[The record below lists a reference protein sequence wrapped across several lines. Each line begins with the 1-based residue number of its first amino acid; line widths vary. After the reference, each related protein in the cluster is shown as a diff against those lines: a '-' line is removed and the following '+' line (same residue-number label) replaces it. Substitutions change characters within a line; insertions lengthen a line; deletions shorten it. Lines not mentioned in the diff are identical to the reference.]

1 MKRVIFIFLLLINS
15 GFCGTVYIIKQDV
28 SIKRKV
34 KSYIEFKNE
43 GMVRQEF
50 DYSCGSSSLAT
61 ILKYFFNEKITEKEV
76 LDWVLDKKGLIDK
89 NCKDSKKEKC
99 KIKKLEELEEED
111 FKLSFF
117 DLAKFAK
124 EKGYKAVALALNL
137 DELRKLK
144 VPAIAFVKIRR
155 NEHFTVYKGMD
166 KKFVYLADPSFGNIK
181 VRIGKARSA
190 FIRLGNIWKKT
201 AFSKKTK
208 IKLFNNCVLSV
219 LLYGSECW
227 RMTDKDINRLS
238 SFHNTSLRQIMKIF

>member
-1 MKRVIFIFLLLINS
+1 MKKVIFIFLLLINN
-15 GFCGTVYIIKQDV
+15 GFCGTVYIINQDM

-43 GMVRQEF
+43 GMIRQEF

-61 ILKYFFNEKITEKEV
+61 ILKFFFNEKITEKEV
-76 LDWVLDKKGLIDK
+76 LDWVLEKKGLIDK
-89 NCKDSKKEKC
+89 NCKDKKKEKC
-99 KIKKLEELEEED
+99 KVKKLEELEEKD

-117 DLAKFAK
+117 DLAEFAK

-181 VRIGKARSA
+181 VRIGKFEEMFYTRNDPKYRGKILV
-190 FIRLGNIWKKT
+190 FIPNDKNIPLNLKFLKLPENSD
-201 AFSKKTK
+201 FLYEVIK
-208 IKLFNNCVLSV
+208 IKSI
-219 LLYGSECW
+219 Y
-227 RMTDKDINRLS
+227 
-238 SFHNTSLRQIMKIF
+238 

>member
-1 MKRVIFIFLLLINS
+1 MKKVIFLLLLLVKS
-15 GFCGTVYIIKQDV
+15 GLCGTVYIINQDV
-28 SIKRKV
+28 SIKRKI

-43 GMVRQEF
+43 GLIRQEF

-61 ILKYFFNEKITEKEV
+61 ILKFFFNDEITEKEV

-89 NCKDSKKEKC
+89 DCKDGKEEKC
-99 KIKKLEELEEED
+99 KIKKLEELEEDD

-117 DLAKFAK
+117 DLAEFAK

-155 NEHFTVYKGMD
+155 NEHFTVYRGMD

-181 VRIGKARSA
+181 VRIGKFKEMFYTRNDPEYRGKILV
-190 FIRLGNIWKKT
+190 FIPRDKKIPLN
-201 AFSKKTK
+201 FKFLKLPDSSEFMYKVIR
-208 IKLFNNCVLSV
+208 IKSI
-219 LLYGSECW
+219 Y
-227 RMTDKDINRLS
+227 
-238 SFHNTSLRQIMKIF
+238 

>member
-1 MKRVIFIFLLLINS
+1 MKKVIFIFLLLINS
-15 GFCGTVYIIKQDV
+15 GFCGTVYIINQDV

-43 GMVRQEF
+43 GMIRQEF

-61 ILKYFFNEKITEKEV
+61 IFKFFFNEKISEKEV

-89 NCKDSKKEKC
+89 NCKDNKKEKC

-117 DLAKFAK
+117 DLAEFVK

-181 VRIGKARSA
+181 VRIGKFKKMFYTRNGPKYRGKILV
-190 FIRLGNIWKKT
+190 FIPKNKKIPLNLN
-201 AFSKKTK
+201 FLKLPENSDFLYKIIK
-208 IKLFNNCVLSV
+208 IKSI
-219 LLYGSECW
+219 Y
-227 RMTDKDINRLS
+227 
-238 SFHNTSLRQIMKIF
+238 